1 MSWKGCSGCSLDA
14 RVDGRAGRK
23 GLSEEVRMI
32 KIRTGEVG
40 GGWRK
45 AEGMEVTGL
54 GDRLLRD

>member
-1 MSWKGCSGCSLDA
+1 M
-14 RVDGRAGRK
+14 DGRAGRK